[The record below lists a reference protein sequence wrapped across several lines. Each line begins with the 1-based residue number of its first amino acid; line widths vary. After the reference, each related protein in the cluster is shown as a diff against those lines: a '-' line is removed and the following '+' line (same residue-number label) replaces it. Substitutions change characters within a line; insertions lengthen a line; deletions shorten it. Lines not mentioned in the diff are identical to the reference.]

1 MSTEPEL
8 ILDCTDS
15 MLESYRR
22 YQSTGDP
29 TYLPDNWK
37 QDPDFLHSLQE
48 AEDAGLKLV
57 AANPEEETA
66 NEKCDD
72 VPPKVEFK
80 DVDDFDYEAY
90 MAKLTTPPPPT
101 PRKIDEVLIPLWPHT
116 NNFDDKHA
124 ENAKKIVVVFL
135 IVWVGAALWHF
146 VHLLNSGTYYFL
158 KVVVLG
164 LVPLYA
170 FTQGTTHILFT
181 PRGISFQS
189 RLAGSVSP
197 RWSIGWDD
205 LADVYMEQ
213 PARGTLLDW
222 KLKLKQRNGITHTI
236 RLSKIATREQWHNI
250 TDALNKWCPIQCR
263 GLDRDIFDSLSL
275 SRQDPTYTT
284 LWLQALSSP
293 PKRERLQ
300 PLIEGAVLQNSKYE
314 VAKVIGAGGQGT
326 AYLAKLKDGEQ
337 VVLKEYILP
346 VFVDAKVRREA
357 IDTFNHETEVLKRVQ
372 SPLIVSLEEAFIE
385 DNRAYLVL
393 EYVDGPSLKT
403 AVATNGVMDEKE
415 AVRHAL
421 KMCDMLAHLHSLTPS
436 VIHRDFTPDNL
447 ILTSTGELKLIDFM
461 VAQDSTD
468 NIAGTAMGKQA
479 FMPPEQLRGKAT
491 ICSDLYALGGTIFY
505 MLTGQYPE
513 AISQSRP
520 SMFNNHVSVELDE
533 IVNKCT
539 ALDAADRYQSA
550 GAIKVDLE
558 KCARESVSL

>member
-1 MSTEPEL
+1 MVKEPEL
-8 ILDCTDS
+8 VIDCSES
-15 MLESYRR
+15 MLESYRLFK
-22 YQSTGDP
+22 STGDP
-29 TYLPDNWK
+29 DVLPENWK
-37 QDPDFLHSLQE
+37 EDSSFLESLKN
-48 AEDAGLKLV
+48 AEDAGLRLV
-57 AANPEEETA
+57 AAYSDDEPEQKEN
-66 NEKCDD
+66 NEVEQKLENDA
-72 VPPKVEFK
+72 VPN
-80 DVDDFDYEAY
+80 FDYELY
-90 MAKLTTPPPPT
+90 METLKPAPAQRP
-101 PRKIDEVLIPLWPHT
+101 KIDEVLIPLWPHT
-116 NNFDDKHA
+116 NNFDEKHSEA
-124 ENAKKIVVVFL
+124 AKKIAVVFL
-135 IVWVGAALWHF
+135 IIWVAAALWHF
-146 VHLLNSGTYYFL
+146 VQLFNSSTYYIL
-158 KVVVLG
+158 KIVVIA

-170 FTQGTTHILFT
+170 FTQGTTHILFD
-181 PRGISFQS
+181 RKGLNFQS
-189 RLAGSVSP
+189 RLAGSNST
-197 RWSIGWDD
+197 RWHIDWQDID
-205 LADVYMEQ
+205 DVYMEQ
-213 PARGTLLDW
+213 PTRGTLLDW
-222 KLKLKQRNGITHTI
+222 KLKVKQKNGITHTI
-236 RLSKIATREQWHNI
+236 KLSKIATREQWHNLI
-250 TDALNKWCPIQCR
+250 DAFNKWCPVKGR
-263 GLDRDIFDSLSL
+263 GVDRDIFDSISL

-314 VAKVIGAGGQGT
+314 VTKILGSGGQGT
-326 AYLAKLKDGEQ
+326 AYLANKKDTGP

-357 IDTFNHETEVLKRVQ
+357 IETFNHETEVLKRVH

-393 EYVDGPSLKT
+393 EYVDGPSLK
-403 AVATNGVMDEKE
+403 AEIAEHGVMKEKE
-415 AVRHAL
+415 AVKHAL

-491 ICSDLYALGGTIFY
+491 ICSDLYALGGTVFY

-520 SMFNNHVSVELDE
+520 SMFNSHVSVELDE

-539 ALDAADRYQSA
+539 ALNAAERYQSA
-550 GAIKVDLE
+550 SEIRVDLE
-558 KCARESVSL
+558 KCLAESVSL